1 MEGKYDGISMPVTN
15 KRSDEEMGKLYFY
28 QHKSA
33 ELLDNFNINDH
44 IYF

>member
-1 MEGKYDGISMPVTN
+1 MESKYDAMMPNN
-15 KRSDEEMGKLYFY
+15 KKSDEEMGKLYFY

-33 ELLDNFNINDH
+33 QLLENYQINDN

>member
-1 MEGKYDGISMPVTN
+1 MEGKYDAMMPSN
-15 KRSDEEMGKLYFY
+15 KRSDEEIGKLYFY

-33 ELLDNFNINDH
+33 ELLENYHNNDH